1 MPTVPA
7 AHARAWFL
15 VLVVACLSVPG
26 CAGWSLIPRP
36 APAALDARK
45 VVQVW
50 TGPTSITLRHVVVGA
65 DSVSGVRTD
74 HYPMCD
80 SCRVSIAQA
89 EIDSFRL
96 RPTDSNN
103 NFGTGMIIGLV
114 TGAVTAWAVLLTG
127 LGGT

>member
-1 MPTVPA
+1 MPTVTA
-7 AHARAWFL
+7 AHARVRFL
-15 VLVVACLSVPG
+15 VLVLACLSVPG

-36 APAALDARK
+36 APTALDARN

-50 TGPTSITLRHVVVGA
+50 TGPTPITLRHVVVGT

-74 HYPMCD
+74 RYPICD

-96 RPTDSNN
+96 KPTDSNN
-103 NFGTGMIIGLV
+103 NFGTGMILGLV
-114 TGAVTAWAVLLTG
+114 TGAISAWAVVLTAF
-127 LGGT
+127 GGT